1 MLHDSRHGPAPLDE
15 LSVRIRRLRKHYAR
29 GHGRPTFL
37 QSAAMLHA
45 AKLTAQAELAVS
57 DPTKTPTEV
66 IALDRAARRAR
77 NEMRAV
83 MASATDAVPDW
94 DELDRRHRQQ
104 EATP

>member
-1 MLHDSRHGPAPLDE
+1 MLHGPAPLDE

-83 MASATDAVPDW
+83 MASRSPADSVPDW
-94 DELDRRHRQQ
+94 DELERRHRQQ
-104 EATP
+104 EAAP